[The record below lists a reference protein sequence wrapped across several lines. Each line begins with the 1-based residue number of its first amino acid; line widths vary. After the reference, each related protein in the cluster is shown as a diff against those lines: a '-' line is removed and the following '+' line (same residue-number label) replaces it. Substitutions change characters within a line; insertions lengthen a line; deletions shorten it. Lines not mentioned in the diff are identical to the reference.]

1 MSSGPIPSAVI
12 GLDSKTPVAQAHRA
26 SDASLNTWDDDDRQ
40 DTLHSG
46 DIPIASLYH
55 IYSTAG
61 MFSRRT
67 LSITLEDK
75 KTVAW
80 HVTFPKTGTLFS
92 SKPDVQI
99 QRSSADGLV
108 VGTGSFHTFSPD
120 EIVFPGGAGA
130 STTLDRDGVFTQR
143 HRITLGGKQYFW
155 KGTRRGTSMMSSG
168 NLKLADGDGKVHA
181 TFMSVEHKSVSK
193 IGRLSIVVP
202 GLEEKLVEQI
212 VVSCMVLHE
221 KQRREG
227 GSSAAGG
234 AAGGAGGGGGG

>member
-1 MSSGPIPSAVI
+1 MSSGATSSGV
-12 GLDSKTPVAQAHRA
+12 LDRDSKTPVAQAHKA
-26 SDASLNTWDDDDRQ
+26 SNASLNTREDGDQQ
-40 DTLHSG
+40 DTLQGGH
-46 DIPIASLYH
+46 IPVAALYH

-120 EIVFPGGAGA
+120 EIVFPGSASA

-155 KGTRRGTSMMSSG
+155 KSTHQGTSMMSSG
-168 NLKLADGDGKVHA
+168 NMKLADGDGKVYA

-193 IGRLSIVVP
+193 VGRLSIVVP
-202 GLEEKLVEQI
+202 GLDAKLVEQM

-221 KQRREG
+221 KQGRK
-227 GSSAAGG
+227 GSSAA
-234 AAGGAGGGGGG
+234 AGGDGGGGGGC